1 MSPVIPIVVLL
12 VVQWMPRKLCLVVS
26 VFVVTRFAASA
37 FPVAAA
43 ASFWHCAALFAHT
56 ISCPSAS
63 LNETGLLSAYAYR
76 FQLWGFLRL
85 EYEAESGVMKRPILD
100 ESYLAPKLSKPD
112 SASRSLPVNL
122 WVVPVLPAICSP
134 QGR

>member
-12 VVQWMPRKLCLVVS
+12 VVQWKPRKLCLVVT
-26 VFVVTRFAASA
+26 VFVVTRLAASA

-76 FQLWGFLRL
+76 FQLCGFLRL
-85 EYEAESGVMKRPILD
+85 EYDTESGVMNLPMLD
-100 ESYLAPKLSKPD
+100 PKYLAPKSSNPD
-112 SASRSLPVNL
+112 SESRSLPVN
-122 WVVPVLPAICSP
+122 S
-134 QGR
+134 